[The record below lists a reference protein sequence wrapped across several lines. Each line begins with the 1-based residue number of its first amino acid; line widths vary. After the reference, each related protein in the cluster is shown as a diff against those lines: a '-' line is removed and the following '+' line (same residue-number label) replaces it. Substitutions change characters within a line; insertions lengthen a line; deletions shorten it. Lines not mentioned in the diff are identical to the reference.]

1 MKSNKF
7 YISILI
13 LFLSVFSVFGQTRK
27 QLEAQR
33 KKLNKEIKQVNTLLF
48 NEIKKE
54 KNAVDALKDIFQKIE
69 VRTQLISTIHLEA
82 AILSKEITA
91 NQMKLTKLSD
101 KLVRLKKDYAAMIFN
116 SYKSR
121 SQESRTMFLLSS
133 QSFLQAYKRLG
144 YMKQYTSFRKK
155 QGEEISI
162 EKEQEILKS
171 IQEKYEAQ
179 TSPYYAAARLWTDA
193 IINPLDTRKWISMG
207 IEAAN
212 HAPIEKQFNLGVI
225 QV

>member
-91 NQMKLTKLSD
+91 NQMKLTNL
-101 KLVRLKKDYAAMIFN
+101 I
-116 SYKSR
+116 
-121 SQESRTMFLLSS
+121 LL
-133 QSFLQAYKRLG
+133 G
-144 YMKQYTSFRKK
+144 
-155 QGEEISI
+155 
-162 EKEQEILKS
+162 
-171 IQEKYEAQ
+171 
-179 TSPYYAAARLWTDA
+179 
-193 IINPLDTRKWISMG
+193 
-207 IEAAN
+207 
-212 HAPIEKQFNLGVI
+212 
-225 QV
+225 